1 MKALKAALW
10 DTAGTIGAALLPAI
24 TPLVGKVVSIAVAF
38 GKWAEAN
45 KPLLVMIAKL
55 VAIAGAVGLV
65 LVAVG
70 GAGTVL
76 SGILGGLAAIVPVVG
91 AVLGALATAFGFLV
105 SPIGLVVAALAGLAA
120 WWAYTSGAAGQAADW
135 IMGKLGALMAFARD
149 VFGGIADAMAAGD
162 MQLAAEVMWAAIRL
176 AWSTGIEWIRTQWAD
191 LRYFLTLVWSEAA
204 FGILD
209 TLNGLWSGMVDGF
222 WAVTDKI
229 VDAWKSAQKIIA
241 QGIGWIL
248 AKLYRI
254 DPAQVMATL
263 EEDYARAQAGRETGR
278 AERDAANQAAAEQ
291 RRAAIEAAKQDW
303 QTQAVAKRDARIA
316 GAAGDLED
324 ARKRYAE
331 ARDAASKAKAA
342 KEAAATSSAAPMPAP
357 PPGPGGA
364 AGPRGFASSSTFG
377 SVEAYRALVGRE
389 NPSLAVQ
396 KRMEQRLAAIQKNT
410 AKQSTAAL
418 KEAVPPKR

>member
-1 MKALKAALW
+1 
-10 DTAGTIGAALLPAI
+10 
-24 TPLVGKVVSIAVAF
+24 
-38 GKWAEAN
+38 
-45 KPLLVMIAKL
+45 
-55 VAIAGAVGLV
+55 
-65 LVAVG
+65 
-70 GAGTVL
+70 
-76 SGILGGLAAIVPVVG
+76 
-91 AVLGALATAFGFLV
+91 
-105 SPIGLVVAALAGLAA
+105 
-120 WWAYTSGAAGQAADW
+120 
-135 IMGKLGALMAFARD
+135 
-149 VFGGIADAMAAGD
+149 
-162 MQLAAEVMWAAIRL
+162 MWAAIRL